1 MVLKKEGIPIK
12 DMLDNTGT
20 DLKKTDVLRIGLR
33 MIKILEKL
41 HDAGVIHRDI

>member
-20 DLKKTDVLRIGLR
+20 DLKKTDVWRIGLR